1 MDHLAHQRPNDR
13 ASILPA
19 GTMTFLVA
27 DLDPSLWQDCLPDS
41 RPGRL
46 SRFHAAAAAALTAR
60 NGRSCRSRTDE
71 GVSAAFESAAEA
83 LGAAAQFG
91 PAGGLEAGSQQLAS
105 LVRVALHTGGA
116 LLRDDGMYT
125 GPALRRCGLLCDI
138 ANGGQTLLSSAA
150 ASAADALPPGLS
162 LVDLGLHRLRDQSS
176 PERVFEL
183 RRPGCAGDP
192 APLRSLDTFPNNLP
206 VQLTSFVGREREL
219 AVLRALLAGERLL
232 TITGAGGSGKT
243 RLAAQVAAEQAG
255 RWRDGVVWVE
265 LAPLSNPLSVPEL
278 VASAAGVLVEPA
290 VGPLRSLLAQLH
302 GRQLLLCLDNCEH
315 VLAAAAEVADALQR
329 GCPEV
334 GVLATSREPLGLA
347 AEAVWSAPAL
357 SEEEALW
364 LFVERGSRVRPWF
377 TLDTRS
383 EAAARSMCT
392 RLDGMPLAIELAAA
406 WLRTLT
412 PQQIDAGLDDRFAL
426 LVSGPR
432 GAAARQQTLAA
443 SMQWS
448 HDLLDEAD
456 KVVFRR
462 LAVFAGGFTLEAAQA
477 VCDEGAAA
485 PGGLRGAVRRLIDKS
500 LVLADN
506 SGGEGR
512 YRMLETIR
520 QYAADRLRQ
529 ADEAATV
536 RDRHLGHYLAAVE
549 AAGPLLER
557 DKDSWRARWETEHEN
572 LRAALNWGLSSD
584 DPGRGR
590 RLSAALPW
598 LWHLHGHGPEG
609 LEFLQ
614 RAIGREP
621 EDRSALQAGL
631 LAGVALVADTFSP
644 LDLEYDA
651 AQRGLAIATER
662 GDERVRGLCLL
673 LSAVGRFYV
682 DFDAAWAL
690 SLQAQQSAGV
700 SGDSFVVDGARAL
713 QGIILHHRD
722 RHDDAQHLLQ
732 AATAGLIR
740 RGDRGVAATATGFQ
754 AVGALCTGDLELAR
768 SLAQEAVELAEPLG
782 DYHRVGTSRSVL
794 AMVLGMAGEIDAG
807 LRLMAPVLQLVE
819 EAGSEVFVPGMARVL
834 GTLYLWR
841 GDPGLAVRW
850 LRHEAQSNERGAG
863 THLAAQSLPL
873 LGAALRYLGQRGE
886 ASGVLDRA
894 VTLARTLDM
903 PRVLADALDQQGHL
917 AACADPFK
925 ALDLHHR
932 ALAIRAGHGLRTFSA
947 DSLEALA
954 ALDAVMGRDQDAVR
968 TFAASD
974 RARRAMGYPRR
985 PIDHPAHLAAIAAL
999 RARLGDDHFDAAW
1012 NAGAGLPLD
1021 DAVSYIRRTR
1031 GSRGRP
1037 STGWASLTPAELQ
1050 VVHLVAEGLTNPQ
1063 IGVRCLMSRGTVKT
1077 HLSHVYAKL
1086 GVANRTELATLAA
1099 ERAPTAARNMER

>member
-1 MDHLAHQRPNDR
+1 MDQLAHQRPDDR

-27 DLDPSLWQDCLPDS
+27 DLDPSLRQDRQPDS
-41 RPGRL
+41 RAGVL
-46 SRFHAAAAAALTAR
+46 ARFHAAADATLAAH
-60 NGRSCRSRTDE
+60 NGRRCASRTDE
-71 GVSAAFESAAEA
+71 GVSAVFGSAAEA
-83 LGAAAQFG
+83 LGAAAQFRS
-91 PAGGLEAGSQQLAS
+91 ADGLGTRARPLAP
-105 LVRVALHTGGA
+105 LLRVALHTGGA
-116 LLRDDGMYT
+116 LVRDDGMYT
-125 GPALRRCGLLCDI
+125 GPALRRCRLLCDV

-150 ASAADALPPGLS
+150 ASAAEVPPPGLS
-162 LVDLGLHRLRDQSS
+162 LVDLGLHRLRDLSS

-183 RRPGCAGDP
+183 RNPGCTGDTE
-192 APLRSLDTFPNNLP
+192 PLRSLDMFPNNLP
-206 VQLTSFVGREREL
+206 VLLTSFVGREREL
-219 AVLRALLAGERLL
+219 AELRTLLAAERLL

-243 RLAAQVAAEQAG
+243 RLAAQAAAEQAG

-265 LAPLSNPLSVPEL
+265 LAPRSSPLLVPKV
-278 VASAAGVLVEPA
+278 VASAAGVLVEPT

-302 GRQLLLCLDNCEH
+302 ARQLLLCLDNCEH
-315 VLAAAAEVADALQR
+315 VLGAAAEVADAVQR

-357 SEEEALW
+357 SEEEALS

-377 TLDTRS
+377 TLDARS

-432 GAAARQQTLAA
+432 GAVARQQTLAA

-462 LAVFAGGFTLEAAQA
+462 LAVFAGGVTLEAAQA
-477 VCDEGAAA
+477 VCADGAAA
-485 PGGLRGAVRRLIDKS
+485 AGRLRGVVRRLIDKS
-500 LVLADN
+500 LVLAEN
-506 SGGEGR
+506 CGGEGR

-529 ADEAATV
+529 AGEAATV
-536 RDRHLGHYLAAVE
+536 CDRHLGYYLAAVE
-549 AAGPLLER
+549 AAVPLLER
-557 DKDSWRARWETEHEN
+557 DKDSWRTRWETEHEN
-572 LRAALNWGLSSD
+572 LRAALNWGLASD
-584 DPGRGR
+584 DPGHGR
-590 RLSAALPW
+590 RLAAALPW

-609 LEFLQ
+609 IETLQ

-621 EDRSALQAGL
+621 EDRSALQARL
-631 LAGVALVADTFSP
+631 LVGVALVADTSSP
-644 LDLEYDA
+644 LGLEYYA

-662 GDERVRGLCLL
+662 GDERARGLCLL
-673 LSAVGRFYV
+673 LSAVGRFYI
-682 DFDAAWAL
+682 DFDAAWTL
-690 SLQAQQSAGV
+690 SLQAQQSAVV
-700 SGDSFVVDGARAL
+700 SGDGFVEDGARAL
-713 QGIILHHRD
+713 QGIILHCRD
-722 RHDDAQHLLQ
+722 RHGGAQHLLQ
-732 AATAGLIR
+732 AATVGLIR
-740 RGDRGVAATATGFQ
+740 RGDRGVAATAMGFQ

-794 AMVLGMAGEIDAG
+794 AMVLGATGEIDAA
-807 LRLMAPVLQLVE
+807 LRLMAPVLQLVD
-819 EAGSEVFVPGMARVL
+819 EAGTEVSVPGMARVL
-834 GTLYLWR
+834 GTLHLWR
-841 GDPGLAVRW
+841 GDPGIAVQW

-863 THLAAQSLPL
+863 THLAAQSLPP
-873 LGAALRYLGQRGE
+873 LGAALRYLGQRNE

-917 AACADPFK
+917 AASADPHQ
-925 ALDLHHR
+925 ALDLHHH
-932 ALAIRAGHGLRTFSA
+932 ALAIRAGHGLRTFFA

-954 ALDAVMGRDQDAVR
+954 ALDAVMARGQDAVR
-968 TFAASD
+968 MLAASD
-974 RARRAMGYPRR
+974 RARRAMGCPRH
-985 PIDHPAHLAAIAAL
+985 PIDHPPI
-999 RARLGDDHFDAAW
+999 
-1012 NAGAGLPLD
+1012 
-1021 DAVSYIRRTR
+1021 S
-1031 GSRGRP
+1031 RP
-1037 STGWASLTPAELQ
+1037 SPPSAPGS
-1050 VVHLVAEGLTNPQ
+1050 
-1063 IGVRCLMSRGTVKT
+1063 GTITSKR
-1077 HLSHVYAKL
+1077 H
-1086 GVANRTELATLAA
+1086 G
-1099 ERAPTAARNMER
+1099 